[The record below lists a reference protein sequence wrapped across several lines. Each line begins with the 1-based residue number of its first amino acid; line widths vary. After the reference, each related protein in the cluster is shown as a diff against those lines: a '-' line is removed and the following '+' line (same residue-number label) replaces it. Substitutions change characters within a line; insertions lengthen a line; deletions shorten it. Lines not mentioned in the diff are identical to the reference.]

1 MTARWMVHTNY
12 IYCKG
17 IILKGLLNKRTK
29 SMQGAFSVTQ
39 LSTAPAGGSGSA
51 SWAHLSWSG
60 VEEMEAVIQRLGQ
73 PLRLLQLDG
82 GNLGGGAM
90 AITIGPLRLSRL
102 RMDRRIHSW
111 GPKPLGEL
119 TIGLDLEPAGV
130 RPPLRAH
137 GSCLPES
144 CLFGLDSGRE
154 VHLTLP
160 KGVELGMVVIPRDT
174 LCNWA
179 DQLGCGG
186 FDLQGAC
193 RRNLLLVDPLRCE
206 GLRAYLRQIFALVA
220 SDPGRLEQPSSQ
232 RLILED
238 LLPLLLEALIHGAD
252 QAGRLLRPPA
262 RIEIVKAAQGWL
274 HDHPQQPI
282 TLTDLCQQAHAS
294 RRSLIQGFR
303 DHLGM
308 GPMAYV
314 KLQRLHGVRR
324 LLLGADPDQ
333 VRIGSIAAEWGFL
346 NAGHFARD
354 YRLLFGE
361 MPRDTLHHRTPPSR
375 TAAALPPLIRT
386 PGRPP
391 PAAPG
396 SPGRSG

>member
-1 MTARWMVHTNY
+1 
-12 IYCKG
+12 
-17 IILKGLLNKRTK
+17 
-29 SMQGAFSVTQ
+29 MQAAFPVTQ
-39 LSTAPAGGSGSA
+39 IPTAPPGGSGSA
-51 SWAHLSWSG
+51 SWSLQSWSG
-60 VEEMEAVIQRLGQ
+60 VEEMEAVIRRLAL
-73 PLRLLQLDG
+73 PLQLLQLDG
-82 GNLGGGAM
+82 GHLAGGVVAVK
-90 AITIGPLRLSRL
+90 IGPLRLLRL

-111 GPKPLGEL
+111 GPKPLGDL
-119 TIGLDLEPAGV
+119 TIGLDLEPSGV
-130 RPPLRAH
+130 RPPMRAH

-144 CLFGLDSGRE
+144 CLFGVDSGRE

-160 KGVELGMVVIPRDT
+160 NEVVLGLVVIPRET

-193 RRNLLLVDPLRCE
+193 SRNLLLVDPLRCE

-238 LLPLLLEALIHGAD
+238 LLPLLLEALIHSAD

-262 RIEIVKAAQGWL
+262 RIEIVKAAQAWL

-282 TLTDLCQQAHAS
+282 TLADLCRQAHAS

-308 GPMAYV
+308 GPMAHV
-314 KLQRLHGVRR
+314 KLQRLHSVRR
-324 LLLGADPDQ
+324 LLLGADHDQ

-361 MPRDTLHHRTPPSR
+361 MPRDTLRQRTPSSR
-375 TAAALPPLIRT
+375 TAAALPPLIRI

>member
-1 MTARWMVHTNY
+1 MVHSNNSH
-12 IYCKG
+12 CEC
-17 IILKGLLNKRTK
+17 IIPEGLLKKRTK
-29 SMQGAFSVTQ
+29 SMQAAFPET
-39 LSTAPAGGSGSA
+39 LLPTAPPGGSGSA
-51 SWAHLSWSG
+51 SWSLQSWSG
-60 VEEMEAVIQRLGQ
+60 VEEMQAVIRRLTL
-73 PLRLLQLDG
+73 PLQLLQLDG
-82 GNLGGGAM
+82 GNLAGGVVAVR
-90 AITIGPLRLSRL
+90 IGPLRLLRL

-111 GPKPLGEL
+111 GPKPLGDL
-119 TIGLDLEPAGV
+119 TIGLDLEPAGD
-130 RPPLRAH
+130 RPPIRAH

-144 CLFGLDSGRE
+144 CLFGVDSGRE

-160 KGVELGMVVIPRDT
+160 REVVLGLVVIPIDT

-193 RRNLLLVDPLRCE
+193 RRNLLLVDPVRCE

-220 SDPGRLEQPSSQ
+220 SDPGRLEQPLSQ

-252 QAGRLLRPPA
+252 QVGRLPRPPA
-262 RIEIVKAAQGWL
+262 RIEIVKAAQRWL
-274 HDHPQQPI
+274 DDHPQQPI
-282 TLTDLCQQAHAS
+282 TLADLCRQAHAS

-314 KLQRLHGVRR
+314 KLRRLHGVRR

-361 MPRDTLHHRTPPSR
+361 MPRDTLRHRTPPSR

>member
-1 MTARWMVHTNY
+1 
-12 IYCKG
+12 
-17 IILKGLLNKRTK
+17 
-29 SMQGAFSVTQ
+29 
-39 LSTAPAGGSGSA
+39 
-51 SWAHLSWSG
+51 
-60 VEEMEAVIQRLGQ
+60 MEAVIQRLGQ

-82 GNLGGGAM
+82 GNLGGEVM
-90 AITIGPLRLSRL
+90 AIRIGPLRLSRL
-102 RMDRRIHSW
+102 RMDLRIHSW

-119 TIGLDLEPAGV
+119 TIGLDLDPSGV
-130 RPPLRAH
+130 RPPMRAH
-137 GSCLPES
+137 GSCVPES

-160 KGVELGMVVIPRDT
+160 KEVELGLVVIPIDT

-179 DQLGCGG
+179 DQLGCGD

-193 RRNLLLVDPLRCE
+193 RRNLLLVDPVRYE

-220 SDPGRLEQPSSQ
+220 SDPGRLEQPHSQ

-252 QAGRLLRPPA
+252 QAGRLPRPPA
-262 RIEIVKAAQGWL
+262 RIEIVKAAQRWL
-274 HDHPQQPI
+274 DDHPQQPI
-282 TLTDLCQQAHAS
+282 TLADLCRQAHAS

-303 DHLGM
+303 DHLGI

-314 KLQRLHGVRR
+314 KLQRLHSVRR

-333 VRIGSIAAEWGFL
+333 VRIGSIAAECGFL

-361 MPRDTLHHRTPPSR
+361 MPRDTLRHRTRPSR
-375 TAAALPPLIRT
+375 TAAALPPLIRI
-386 PGRPP
+386 PGPPP

>member
-1 MTARWMVHTNY
+1 
-12 IYCKG
+12 
-17 IILKGLLNKRTK
+17 
-29 SMQGAFSVTQ
+29 
-39 LSTAPAGGSGSA
+39 
-51 SWAHLSWSG
+51 
-60 VEEMEAVIQRLGQ
+60 MEAVIRRLAM
-73 PLRLLQLDG
+73 PLQLLQLDG
-82 GNLGGGAM
+82 GHLGGGVV
-90 AITIGPLRLSRL
+90 AIRIGPLRLLRL
-102 RMDRRIHSW
+102 RIDRRIHSW

-119 TIGLDLEPAGV
+119 TISLDLEPSAV

-137 GSCLPES
+137 GTTMPES
-144 CLFGLDSGRE
+144 CLFGLDSDRE

-160 KGVELGMVVIPRDT
+160 REVVLGLVVIPREL

-193 RRNLLLVDPLRCE
+193 RPNLLPVDPLRCE
-206 GLRAYLRQIFALVA
+206 GLRAYLAQIFALVA

-252 QAGRLLRPPA
+252 QVGRLPRPPA
-262 RIEIVKAAQGWL
+262 RIEIVKAAQHWL
-274 HDHPQQPI
+274 HDHSQQPI
-282 TLTDLCQQAHAS
+282 TLAELCRHAHAS

-314 KLQRLHGVRR
+314 KTHRLHGVRR
-324 LLLGADPDQ
+324 LLLGADPEQ

-361 MPRDTLHHRTPPSR
+361 LPRDTLRHRTPSAR
-375 TAAALPPLIRT
+375 TAAPLLPSISS
-386 PGRPP
+386 PGHPP

>member
-1 MTARWMVHTNY
+1 MV
-12 IYCKG
+12 
-17 IILKGLLNKRTK
+17 
-29 SMQGAFSVTQ
+29 VTQ
-39 LSTAPAGGSGSA
+39 FLTADSGGSGSA

-60 VEEMEAVIQRLGQ
+60 VDEMEAVIRSLAM
-73 PLRLLQLDG
+73 PLQLLQLDG
-82 GNLGGGAM
+82 GHLGGGVV
-90 AITIGPLRLSRL
+90 AIRIGPLRLLRF
-102 RMDRRIHSW
+102 RMDRCIHSW

-119 TIGLDLEPAGV
+119 TISLDLEPSRV
-130 RPPLRAH
+130 RPPMRTH

-144 CLFGLDSGRE
+144 CLFGVDSGRE

-160 KGVELGMVVIPRDT
+160 KEVVLGLVVIPHDT
-174 LCNWA
+174 LVNWA

-186 FDLQGAC
+186 FDLQQAC
-193 RRNLLLVDPLRCE
+193 RRNVLPVDPLRCE

-220 SDPGRLEQPSSQ
+220 SDPGRLEQLSSQ

-262 RIEIVKAAQGWL
+262 RIEIVKAAQQWL

-294 RRSLIQGFR
+294 RRSLIQGFH

-314 KLQRLHGVRR
+314 KLQRLHSVRR
-324 LLLGADPDQ
+324 LLLRADSDQ

-361 MPRDTLHHRTPPSR
+361 LPRDTLSHR
-375 TAAALPPLIRT
+375 IT
-386 PGRPP
+386 PG
-391 PAAPG
+391 
-396 SPGRSG
+396 

>member
-1 MTARWMVHTNY
+1 
-12 IYCKG
+12 
-17 IILKGLLNKRTK
+17 
-29 SMQGAFSVTQ
+29 
-39 LSTAPAGGSGSA
+39 
-51 SWAHLSWSG
+51 
-60 VEEMEAVIQRLGQ
+60 MEAVIRRLAL

-82 GNLGGGAM
+82 GNLGGGVVA
-90 AITIGPLRLSRL
+90 ARIGPLRLLRL

-119 TIGLDLEPAGV
+119 TISLDLKPSGV
-130 RPPLRAH
+130 GPPLRSH

-144 CLFGLDSGRE
+144 CLFGMDSGRE

-160 KGVELGMVVIPRDT
+160 KEVELGLVVIPRDT

-179 DQLGCGG
+179 DQLGCGD

-193 RRNLLLVDPLRCE
+193 RRNVLPVDPLRCE
-206 GLRAYLRQIFALVA
+206 GLRTYLRQIFALVA

-252 QAGRLLRPPA
+252 QTGRLLRPPA
-262 RIEIVKAAQGWL
+262 RIEIVKAAQRWL
-274 HDHPQQPI
+274 HEHPQQPI
-282 TLTDLCQQAHAS
+282 TLTELCQQAHAS
-294 RRSLIQGFR
+294 RRSLIQGFH

-314 KLQRLHGVRR
+314 KLQRLHSVRR
-324 LLLGADPDQ
+324 LLLGAEPDQ

-361 MPRDTLHHRTPPSR
+361 LPRHTLSHRSK
-375 TAAALPPLIRT
+375 A
-386 PGRPP
+386 G
-391 PAAPG
+391 
-396 SPGRSG
+396 

>member
-1 MTARWMVHTNY
+1 
-12 IYCKG
+12 
-17 IILKGLLNKRTK
+17 
-29 SMQGAFSVTQ
+29 MQAAFPVTQ
-39 LSTAPAGGSGSA
+39 LPTAPPGGSGSA
-51 SWAHLSWSG
+51 SWSLQSWSG
-60 VEEMEAVIQRLGQ
+60 VEEMEAVIRSLAL
-73 PLRLLQLDG
+73 PLQLLQLDG
-82 GNLGGGAM
+82 GLLAGGVV
-90 AITIGPLRLSRL
+90 AIRIGPLRLLQL

-111 GPKPLGEL
+111 GPKPLGDL
-119 TIGLDLEPAGV
+119 TIGLDLEPAGD
-130 RPPLRAH
+130 RPPIRAH

-160 KGVELGMVVIPRDT
+160 KEVVLGLVVIPIDT

-206 GLRAYLRQIFALVA
+206 GLRAYLRQIFSLVA
-220 SDPGRLEQPSSQ
+220 SDPGRLEQPLSQ
-232 RLILED
+232 KLILED

-252 QAGRLLRPPA
+252 QVGRLPRPPA
-262 RIEIVKAAQGWL
+262 RIEIVKAAQQWL
-274 HDHPQQPI
+274 DDHPQQPI
-282 TLTDLCQQAHAS
+282 TLADLCLQAHAS

-308 GPMAYV
+308 GPMAFV
-314 KLQRLHGVRR
+314 KLQRLHSVRR

-333 VRIGSIAAEWGFL
+333 VRIGSIAAAWGFL

-361 MPRDTLHHRTPPSR
+361 MPRDTLRHRTLPS
-375 TAAALPPLIRT
+375 
-386 PGRPP
+386 
-391 PAAPG
+391 
-396 SPGRSG
+396 

>member
-1 MTARWMVHTNY
+1 V
-12 IYCKG
+12 
-17 IILKGLLNKRTK
+17 
-29 SMQGAFSVTQ
+29 V
-39 LSTAPAGGSGSA
+39 
-51 SWAHLSWSG
+51 
-60 VEEMEAVIQRLGQ
+60 
-73 PLRLLQLDG
+73 
-82 GNLGGGAM
+82 
-90 AITIGPLRLSRL
+90 AIRIGPLRLMRL

-111 GPKPLGEL
+111 GPKPLGDL

-130 RPPLRAH
+130 RPPMRAH
-137 GSCLPES
+137 GFCLPES
-144 CLFGLDSGRE
+144 CLFGVDSGRE

-160 KGVELGMVVIPRDT
+160 KEVVLGLVVIPREA
-174 LCNWA
+174 LCKWA

-186 FDLQGAC
+186 FDLEGAC
-193 RRNLLLVDPLRCE
+193 RPNVLPVDPLRCE
-206 GLRAYLRQIFALVA
+206 GLRAYLAQIFALVA

-252 QAGRLLRPPA
+252 QVGRLPRPPA
-262 RIEIVKAAQGWL
+262 RIEIVKAAQHWL
-274 HDHPQQPI
+274 HDHSQQPI
-282 TLTDLCQQAHAS
+282 TLAELCRHAHAS

-314 KLQRLHGVRR
+314 KTHRLHGVRR
-324 LLLGADPDQ
+324 LLLGADPEQ

-361 MPRDTLHHRTPPSR
+361 LPRDTLRHRTPSAR
-375 TAAALPPLIRT
+375 TAAPLLPSISS
-386 PGRPP
+386 PGHPP

>member
-1 MTARWMVHTNY
+1 
-12 IYCKG
+12 
-17 IILKGLLNKRTK
+17 
-29 SMQGAFSVTQ
+29 MQAAFPVTQ
-39 LSTAPAGGSGSA
+39 FPIPASGGSGSA
-51 SWAHLSWSG
+51 SWIQQSCSG
-60 VEEMEAVIQRLGQ
+60 LEEMEAVIRRLAM
-73 PLRLLQLDG
+73 PLQLLQLDG
-82 GNLGGGAM
+82 GQLAGGVV
-90 AITIGPLRLSRL
+90 AIRIGPLRLLRL

-111 GPKPLGEL
+111 GPKPLGDL
-119 TIGLDLEPAGV
+119 TIGLDLEPSGV
-130 RPPLRAH
+130 RAPMRAH

-144 CLFGLDSGRE
+144 CLFGVDSGRE

-160 KGVELGMVVIPRDT
+160 KEVVLGLVVIPRDT

-193 RRNLLLVDPLRCE
+193 RRNVLTVDPLRGE
-206 GLRAYLRQIFALVA
+206 GLRTYLRQIFALVA
-220 SDPGRLEQPSSQ
+220 SDPGLLEQPSSQ
-232 RLILED
+232 RLVLED

-252 QAGRLLRPPA
+252 QVGRLPRPPA
-262 RIEIVKAAQGWL
+262 RIEIVKAAQCWL
-274 HDHPQQPI
+274 HNNPLEPI
-282 TLTDLCQQAHAS
+282 TLAELCRQAHAS
-294 RRSLIQGFR
+294 SRSLIQGFR

-314 KLQRLHGVRR
+314 KTHRLHGVRR

-361 MPRDTLHHRTPPSR
+361 LPRDTLRHRTPPSR

>member
-1 MTARWMVHTNY
+1 
-12 IYCKG
+12 
-17 IILKGLLNKRTK
+17 
-29 SMQGAFSVTQ
+29 
-39 LSTAPAGGSGSA
+39 
-51 SWAHLSWSG
+51 
-60 VEEMEAVIQRLGQ
+60 VIQRLGL

-252 QAGRLLRPPA
+252 QAGRLPRPPA
-262 RIEIVKAAQGWL
+262 RIEIVKAAQRWL

-282 TLTDLCQQAHAS
+282 TLTDLCQQAYAS

-314 KLQRLHGVRR
+314 KLHRLHSVRR

-361 MPRDTLHHRTPPSR
+361 LPRDTLSHRS
-375 TAAALPPLIRT
+375 T
-386 PGRPP
+386 PG
-391 PAAPG
+391 
-396 SPGRSG
+396 

>member
-1 MTARWMVHTNY
+1 
-12 IYCKG
+12 
-17 IILKGLLNKRTK
+17 
-29 SMQGAFSVTQ
+29 MQAAFTMTQ
-39 LSTAPAGGSGSA
+39 LPTAPPGGSGSA
-51 SWAHLSWSG
+51 SWIQQSWSG
-60 VEEMEAVIQRLGQ
+60 LEEMEAVIRRLAM
-73 PLRLLQLDG
+73 PLQLLQLDG
-82 GNLGGGAM
+82 GNLGGEVM
-90 AITIGPLRLSRL
+90 AIRIGPLRLSRL
-102 RMDRRIHSW
+102 RMDLRIHSW
-111 GPKPLGEL
+111 GPKPVGDL

-130 RPPLRAH
+130 RPPMRAH

-144 CLFGLDSGRE
+144 CLFGVDSGRE

-160 KGVELGMVVIPRDT
+160 KEVVLGLVVIPRDT

-193 RRNLLLVDPLRCE
+193 RRNVLLVDPLRCE

-252 QAGRLLRPPA
+252 QVGRLPRPPA
-262 RIEIVKAAQGWL
+262 RIEIVKAAQRWL
-274 HDHPQQPI
+274 DDHPQQPI
-282 TLTDLCQQAHAS
+282 TLADLCRQAHAS

-314 KLQRLHGVRR
+314 KVQRLHGVRR

-333 VRIGSIAAEWGFL
+333 VRIGSIAAAWGFL

-361 MPRDTLHHRTPPSR
+361 MPRDTLRHRTPPSR
-375 TAAALPPLIRT
+375 TAAALPPLIRI